1 MCWRKN
7 GEGPSTFANFLEVFV
22 NDEKFKLAKLNY
34 LCGIKH
40 NVFFGVRMPKRRM
53 HVQASTFGGVTKEL
67 PENEGGEARNLGL
80 GGNIKS
86 KMLSH
91 FVRGKCFL
99 THGDYL
105 NSSKRANILGGFDQA
120 SQKKKRYKNNL
131 MTSYCC
137 HTNTNH

>member
-1 MCWRKN
+1 MGHAENMCWRKN

-22 NDEKFKLAKLNY
+22 NDEKVTLAKLNY

-67 PENEGGEARNLGL
+67 LENEGGEARNLGL
-80 GGNIKS
+80 GRNIKS

-91 FVRGKCFL
+91 FVRGKFFL
-99 THGDYL
+99 TPMET
-105 NSSKRANILGGFDQA
+105 I
-120 SQKKKRYKNNL
+120 
-131 MTSYCC
+131 
-137 HTNTNH
+137 